1 VQFRVLRFDR
11 FALDLTRGRLR
22 SGEQDID
29 LQPKSFTVLCYL
41 AENAGRLVPKQEL
54 HDAVWPNVVVSDDS
68 LVQCIGELRRK
79 LGDDDRRLIRTVFR
93 RGYLLDVPVSTSD
106 VPSMQ
111 ASEAPKPRA
120 VVLHSSTFPLPDRPS
135 IAVLPLANLS
145 GDPEQQYFSDGIT
158 EDIIAELS
166 LFPELF
172 VIARNSSFQCRGV
185 DARQVGRELGVR
197 YLLEGSVRRSGARLR
212 ISMQLIEC
220 STGHHLWVKRFDRE
234 LTNVF
239 EVQDEVARDVALTL
253 AVKLGDRVRRR
264 GKCDTT
270 SGLECYDTYLR
281 AREVYWQLTKQSQ
294 AEAERLLKRAIE
306 LDPNFAP
313 AYALLAGV
321 YLLRFINRWH
331 EKAGQY
337 LGEAYHVA
345 ARGVALSPTH
355 PRALNSLASVALWN
369 RHHDQA
375 LAVYQQSVDI
385 DANFSRGYIG
395 IGWVLHYAGRSEEAI
410 GPMNWGFRLDPFHPP
425 AYLHWLAQVYFQ
437 LNRYEEAVE
446 MLRRRLMKAPQTD
459 MSRVLLASAY
469 GHLGRT
475 SEARDEW
482 REALRINP
490 DYSLEHRRRVLPY
503 KKPADFELMVEG
515 LRKAGLAQ

>member
-1 VQFRVLRFDR
+1 MDQLAHNKLLRFDR
-11 FALDLTRGRLR
+11 FVLDLTRGSLR
-22 SGEQDID
+22 TGEQEIH
-29 LQPKSFTVLCYL
+29 LRPKAFRLLTYFAL
-41 AENAGRLVPKQEL
+41 NAGRLVPKQEL
-54 HDAVWPNVVVSDDS
+54 LDAVWPNIMVSDES
-68 LVQCIGELRRK
+68 LAQSIWQLRQK
-79 LGDDDRRLIRTVFR
+79 LGDQNQRIIKTVPK
-93 RGYLLDVPVSTSD
+93 RGYMMDVGIFIADTSVAPPPLL
-106 VPSMQ
+106 
-111 ASEAPKPRA
+111 
-120 VVLHSSTFPLPDRPS
+120 LPDRPS

-172 VIARNSSFQCRGV
+172 VIARNSSFQCRGA
-185 DARQVGRELGVR
+185 DACQVGRELGVR
-197 YLLEGSVRRSGARLR
+197 YLLEGSIRRSGARLR

-239 EVQDEVARDVALTL
+239 EVQDEIARDVASTL
-253 AVKLGDRVRRR
+253 AVKLRDGVRRR
-264 GKCDTT
+264 GRCVTT

-281 AREVYWQLTKQSQ
+281 AREVYWQLTKQPQ
-294 AEAERLLKRAIE
+294 DEAERLLKRAIE

-321 YLLRFINRWH
+321 YLLRLINRWH
-331 EKAGQY
+331 ENADQY
-337 LGEAYHVA
+337 LEEAHHVA
-345 ARGVALSPTH
+345 ARGVELSPTL
-355 PRALNSLASVALWN
+355 PRALNSLASVALWK
-369 RHHDQA
+369 RHYDEA

-385 DANFSRGYIG
+385 DPSFSRGYIG
-395 IGWVLHYAGRSEEAI
+395 IGWVLLYAGRSEEAI

-437 LNRYEEAVE
+437 LGRYEEAVE
-446 MLRRRLMKAPQTD
+446 ILRRRLMKAPETD
-459 MSRVLLASAY
+459 MSHVLLASAY

>member
-1 VQFRVLRFDR
+1 MDQMTHNKALRFDR
-11 FALDLTRGRLR
+11 FVLDLTRGCLRAGEREVHLRPKAFRL
-22 SGEQDID
+22 
-29 LQPKSFTVLCYL
+29 LTYFAL
-41 AENAGRLVPKQEL
+41 NAGRLVPKQEL
-54 HDAVWPNVVVSDDS
+54 LDAVWPNVVVSDES
-68 LVQCIGELRRK
+68 LAQSVWQLRQK
-79 LGDDDRRLIRTVFR
+79 LGDNNQRIIKTVPR
-93 RGYLLDVPVSTSD
+93 RGYMMDVGIHAADTS
-106 VPSMQ
+106 VAEP
-111 ASEAPKPRA
+111 
-120 VVLHSSTFPLPDRPS
+120 LPLPDRPS

-145 GDPEQQYFSDGIT
+145 RDPEQQYFSDGIT

-166 LFPELF
+166 LFSELF

-234 LTNVF
+234 LINVF
-239 EVQDEVARDVALTL
+239 EVQDEVARDVASTL
-253 AVKLGDRVRRR
+253 AVKLRAGVRRR
-264 GKCDTT
+264 GKYDGT
-270 SGLECYDTYLR
+270 SGLECYDTFLR

-294 AEAERLLKRAIE
+294 DEAERLLKRAIE
-306 LDPNFAP
+306 FDPKFAP

-331 EKAGQY
+331 EKAEQY
-337 LGEAYHVA
+337 LEEAYDVA
-345 ARGVALSPTH
+345 AMGVSLNPTQPRG
-355 PRALNSLASVALWN
+355 LNSLASVALWK

-385 DANFSRGYIG
+385 DPNFSRGYIG

-425 AYLHWLAQVYFQ
+425 AYLHWLAQAYFQ
-437 LNRYEEAVE
+437 LSRYEEAIE
-446 MLRRRLMKAPQTD
+446 ILKRRLMKAPNTD

-482 REALRINP
+482 REALKFNP
-490 DYSLEHRRRVLPY
+490 VYSLEHRRRVLPY
-503 KKPADFELMVEG
+503 KNPADFELMVKR
-515 LRKAGLAQ
+515 LRKAGLAG